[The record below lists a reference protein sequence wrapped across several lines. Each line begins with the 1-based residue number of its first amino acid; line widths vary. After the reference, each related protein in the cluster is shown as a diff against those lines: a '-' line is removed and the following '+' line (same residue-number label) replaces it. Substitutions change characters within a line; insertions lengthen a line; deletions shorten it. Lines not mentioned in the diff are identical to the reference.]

1 MISDDDELIEIHFLR
16 FPLRVSARAT
26 EHFSELRREFALLA
40 ASTPTDCETVPARL
54 LALID
59 ALGRRYPPQT
69 EHEAERQAAL
79 ERGERSAELA
89 VKVPASAAAASVA
102 LNDMLDEADE
112 FCRTGTLLTLA
123 APPDV
128 AAFRRWYLAEVV
140 AQVQGA
146 EPTPWPGGL
155 D

>member
-1 MISDDDELIEIHFLR
+1 MTSDDELVQVRFLR
-16 FPLRVSARAT
+16 FPVRVSARAT

-40 ASTPTDCETVPARL
+40 ASTPKDCETVPARL

-59 ALGRRYPPQT
+59 ALGRRYPPQV

-79 ERGERSAELA
+79 ERGDKVADLA
-89 VKVPASAAAASVA
+89 VKVPVSGAAASVA

-112 FCRTGTLLTLA
+112 FCRTGALLTLA

-128 AAFRRWYLAEVV
+128 AAFRRWYLDEVV
-140 AQVQGA
+140 AQVEGA